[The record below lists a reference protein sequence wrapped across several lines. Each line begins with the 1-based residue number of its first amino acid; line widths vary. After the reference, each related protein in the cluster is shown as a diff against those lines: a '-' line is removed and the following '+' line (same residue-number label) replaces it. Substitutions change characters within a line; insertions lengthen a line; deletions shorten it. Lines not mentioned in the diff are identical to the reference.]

1 MGKAPTPPQK
11 CSRWTRKLF
20 FHEITLGLLPPYLK
34 DYLIPCDNL
43 ITYLPRSSTDKTIK
57 TVPSRTKAFE
67 SSFFPHC
74 PEALEYLGEGFW
86 NIELINIFKSS
97 ILNFVRPGENSVF
110 AVVHD
115 IDGVNY

>member
-1 MGKAPTPPQK
+1 MSRDKIYQELGLQSLPDR
-11 CSRWTRKLF
+11 RWTRKRF

-43 ITYLPRSSTDKTIK
+43 ITYLTRSSTDKTIK

-74 PEALEYLGEGFW
+74 PEALEYLGEGF
-86 NIELINIFKSS
+86 
-97 ILNFVRPGENSVF
+97 
-110 AVVHD
+110 
-115 IDGVNY
+115 

>member
-1 MGKAPTPPQK
+1 MQSLPDR
-11 CSRWTRKLF
+11 RWTRKLF
-20 FHEITLGLLPPYLK
+20 FHKITLGLLPPYLK

-43 ITYLPRSSTDKTIK
+43 ITYLTRSSTDKTIK

-86 NIELINIFKSS
+86 NIDLINIFKSS

-110 AVVHD
+110 TVVHD